1 MGGSPYK
8 LFSVDYNEGV
18 VSPSYASL
26 PPDRSYVIDMNEET
40 VKLLEKLFVM
50 IKNASFTSHS
60 NDHQELL
67 DPIDVSSL
75 PSIEELKDFFT
86 IGSDQKLHMKD
97 LEDGLVEI
105 GINFIAKCADIQERG
120 NSYILQM
127 IGTQFWPVNAF

>member
-1 MGGSPYK
+1 M
-8 LFSVDYNEGV
+8 
-18 VSPSYASL
+18 
-26 PPDRSYVIDMNEET
+26 IDMNEET
-40 VKLLEKLFVM
+40 VKLREKLFVM

-127 IGTQFWPVNAF
+127 IGTQLWPFNAF